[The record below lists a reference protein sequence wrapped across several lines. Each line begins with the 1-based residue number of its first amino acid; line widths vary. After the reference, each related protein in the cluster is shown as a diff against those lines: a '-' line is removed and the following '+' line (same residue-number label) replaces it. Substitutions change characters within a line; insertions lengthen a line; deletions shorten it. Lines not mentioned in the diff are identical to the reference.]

1 MFGLFVGKKCLIDE
15 PYLLSTGLTFS
26 LALGPGYTDQSYSH
40 TLEIGGLLDV
50 VQMQLGFVGLYDN

>member
-26 LALGPGYTDQSYSH
+26 LALGPGYTD
-40 TLEIGGLLDV
+40 
-50 VQMQLGFVGLYDN
+50 